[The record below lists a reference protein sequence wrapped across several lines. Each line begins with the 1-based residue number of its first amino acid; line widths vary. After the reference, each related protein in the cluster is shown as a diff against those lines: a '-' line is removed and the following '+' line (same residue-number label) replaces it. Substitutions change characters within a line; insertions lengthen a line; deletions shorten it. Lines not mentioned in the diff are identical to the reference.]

1 VEAGW
6 FSLLEGKAAWLMGR
20 GDLFLPLAVSLAIA
34 WTDFRT
40 RRIPN
45 YLTFGGAAAGMG
57 YQLGYHG
64 WPGLAGSLAG
74 LILGLA
80 LLLLPY
86 WRGGM
91 GAGDVKAL
99 GALGAWLGFTRTL
112 YLFIYMGISGGLLI
126 LAVLWWRGQLR
137 ATIKQGWVY
146 LVNLLLGAPQ
156 GAGPPACRPPKSQT
170 IPYGVALALGMTL
183 LCCRWSIG

>member
-1 VEAGW
+1 VEPGW
-6 FSLLEGKAAWLMGR
+6 LSLLEGKAAWLAGR
-20 GDLFLPLAVSLAIA
+20 EDLFPPLAVSLAIA
-34 WTDFRT
+34 WTDLRT

-74 LILGLA
+74 LVLGLA

-86 WRGGM
+86 WRGGL

-99 GALGAWLGFTRTL
+99 GALGAWLGLTRTL

-126 LAVLWWRGQLR
+126 LAVLWWRGQLWN
-137 ATIKQGWVY
+137 TIKQGWVY
-146 LVNLLLGAPQ
+146 LVSLLLRAPQ
-156 GAGPPACRPPKSQT
+156 GAEALTCPHPKTQT
-170 IPYGVALALGMTL
+170 VPYGVALALGMTFL
-183 LCCRWSIG
+183 YWRWPNG

>member
-6 FSLLEGKAAWLMGR
+6 LSFWGGKAAWLAGR
-20 GDLFLPLAVSLAIA
+20 QDLILPLAVSLAMA
-34 WTDFRT
+34 WTDCRT

-45 YLTFGGAAAGMG
+45 FLTFGAAAAGLG

-74 LILGLA
+74 LGPGLA
-80 LLLLPY
+80 LLLFPC
-86 WRGGM
+86 WRGGL

-99 GALGAWLGFTRTL
+99 GALGAWLGCTPTL
-112 YLFIYMGISGGLLI
+112 YLFIYMGLAGGLMSL
-126 LAVLWWRGQLR
+126 VLLGWRGQLWSTLKR
-137 ATIKQGWVY
+137 GWVH
-146 LVNLLLGAPQ
+146 LESWLLGAP
-156 GAGPPACRPPKSQT
+156 GAGGPSGPRRTKSET

-183 LCCRWSIG
+183 LCWRGPHG